1 MDTTRTSTDTTR
13 TSTDK
18 TSTGTV
24 ISRQFMRFV
33 IDRVMTFESLL
44 KSNYSLISRFSIT
57 SSGTCFCPFHDN
69 VNTRSAKLYK
79 DNEGER
85 IYCFAESKM
94 FRPHDLLERGIVEIQ
109 LENLFASIWR
119 ALDNDAKQ
127 RLETLYGK
135 GISTYNPK
143 DFSSL
148 HTEYRNGTITLN
160 DVVYGMLDWDN
171 FPYKKKTMDKE

>member
-1 MDTTRTSTDTTR
+1 MDNTNTDTTNTSTDTTN
-13 TSTDK
+13 
-18 TSTGTV
+18 TGTV

-33 IDRVMTFESLL
+33 IDRVMTFDSLL

-79 DNEGER
+79 DEEGER

-148 HTEYRNGTITLN
+148 HTAYRNGSITLN
-160 DVVYGMLDWDN
+160 DVVYGMLDWEN
-171 FPYKKKTMDKE
+171 FPDKKKNVNNKE